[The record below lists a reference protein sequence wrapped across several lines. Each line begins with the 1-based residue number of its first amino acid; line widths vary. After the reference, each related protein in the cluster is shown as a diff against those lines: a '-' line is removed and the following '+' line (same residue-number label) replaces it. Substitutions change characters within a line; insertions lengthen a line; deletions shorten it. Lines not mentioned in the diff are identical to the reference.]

1 MKITQWFQYLG
12 NHHPLVNEGW
22 ENDEE
27 LWKNMHSSFSIIYS
41 REKSVH
47 CKKKKKKK
55 VNYTDA
61 LTWSC
66 TIDKPL
72 LRCMYTNKENK
83 MWMHVNKEDNKI

>member
-1 MKITQWFQYLG
+1 MEKHALIIFHHIFKGKIS
-12 NHHPLVNEGW
+12 PLQ
-22 ENDEE
+22 
-27 LWKNMHSSFSIIYS
+27 
-41 REKSVH
+41 
-47 CKKKKKKK
+47 KKKKKKE

-61 LTWSC
+61 LTRSC